1 MIANAGCD
9 GRYALAGR
17 RRAFTLI
24 ELLTVIAIISLLIG
38 ILVPSLSHARAAAKD
53 AKSKAAMKSI
63 GDGLELFRNE
73 NDTELHGNNY
83 PLSTAGDDPTETLP
97 HWDADGNEDLFG
109 AQWLV
114 RYLMGKDLNGY
125 IPRRNVPAG
134 VLKLDAAPGE
144 EQIGQDGKSWYE
156 QDPPLN
162 RDPLYVAMDARLIK
176 QPSQLAGWPPVNNIS
191 ADTPRYR
198 NPVFVDAWE
207 MPILY
212 YAANTKGGYTDKA
225 NANITAYKGVK
236 LDGTPIDYRGIYT
249 YRDNALFTGLCT
261 SQMCDGAYPQW
272 KFAGADHKLFYLDD
286 WTSTPPPTPAKW
298 AELMADAGNRNSFSY
313 TIMNKEAFESTGGG
327 AASKGS
333 VIPLRKDSFLL
344 LSPGKDGV
352 FGTADD
358 IWNFK

>member
-1 MIANAGCD
+1 M
-9 GRYALAGR
+9 LAGR
-17 RRAFTLI
+17 ARAFTLI
-24 ELLTVIAIISLLIG
+24 ELLTVVAIISLLIS
-38 ILVPSLSHARAAAKD
+38 ILMPSLSHARAAAKN
-53 AKSKAAMKSI
+53 AKCKATMKSL

-73 NDTELHGNNY
+73 NEAELRGNSY
-83 PLSTAGDDPTETLP
+83 PASTAGDDPTVAG
-97 HWDADGNEDLFG
+97 DASGQGSEDLFG

-125 IPRRNVPAG
+125 IPRRNVPAS
-134 VLKLDAAPGE
+134 VLKPDAAPGE

-261 SQMCDGAYPQW
+261 SQMCDGA
-272 KFAGADHKLFYLDD
+272 
-286 WTSTPPPTPAKW
+286 
-298 AELMADAGNRNSFSY
+298 
-313 TIMNKEAFESTGGG
+313 
-327 AASKGS
+327 
-333 VIPLRKDSFLL
+333 
-344 LSPGKDGV
+344 
-352 FGTADD
+352 
-358 IWNFK
+358 